1 MDIIDLNFTGKET
14 TQERLIKATQ
24 ALIALYGYDAMTTR
38 MIANTAKVTLSAI
51 NFHFG
56 SKEELT
62 KAAVMKAAED
72 LQKIYSEKACEIRH
86 FLKQK
91 PVDKEQAWGY
101 LDRFLHA
108 RIRQALDY
116 KRSWINIGIAEHENG
131 LPESSRGIMAAV
143 AVQTNESVLAELIQA
158 VSVRPNP
165 YTALVM
171 ARSISATIMTVTEK
185 PVILNKLAEFMDVD
199 ISDKHQL
206 EMALHDYFMRA
217 IEANVSRHPWQ
228 K

>member
-1 MDIIDLNFTGKET
+1 MDVLDLRFTGKET

-38 MIANTAKVTLSAI
+38 MIANTAGVALSAI

-62 KAAVMKAAED
+62 RAAITKAAEE
-72 LQKIYSEKACEIRH
+72 LSRTYSVDACEVRR

-101 LDRFLHA
+101 LDRFLTG
-108 RIRQALDY
+108 RIHMALDY
-116 KRSWINIGIAEHENG
+116 DHSWINIGIAEHENG
-131 LPESSRGIMAAV
+131 LPESSRGIMADV
-143 AVQTNESVLAELIQA
+143 AVRTSESVLAQLIEA
-158 VSVRPNP
+158 ISVRPDP
-165 YTALVM
+165 YMAMVM
-171 ARSISATIMTVTEK
+171 ARSISAAIMTVTEK
-185 PVILNKLAEFMDVD
+185 PVLLNKLAETMQVD
-199 ISDKHQL
+199 ASDKDLL
-206 EMALHDYFMRA
+206 ETALHDFFMRS
-217 IEANVSRHPWQ
+217 IEANVTRHPWQ

>member
-101 LDRFLHA
+101 LDRFLH
-108 RIRQALDY
+108 Y

-217 IEANVSRHPWQ
+217 IEANVSLNPWQ

>member
-91 PVDKEQAWGY
+91 PVDKEQRGAISTGSCM
-101 LDRFLHA
+101 RA
-108 RIRQALDY
+108 SGR
-116 KRSWINIGIAEHENG
+116 RS
-131 LPESSRGIMAAV
+131 
-143 AVQTNESVLAELIQA
+143 T
-158 VSVRPNP
+158 
-165 YTALVM
+165 
-171 ARSISATIMTVTEK
+171 ISAAGST
-185 PVILNKLAEFMDVD
+185 
-199 ISDKHQL
+199 S
-206 EMALHDYFMRA
+206 ALPSMKTACRKARA
-217 IEANVSRHPWQ
+217 ASWPPWPCRRTNPCWRS
-228 K
+228 